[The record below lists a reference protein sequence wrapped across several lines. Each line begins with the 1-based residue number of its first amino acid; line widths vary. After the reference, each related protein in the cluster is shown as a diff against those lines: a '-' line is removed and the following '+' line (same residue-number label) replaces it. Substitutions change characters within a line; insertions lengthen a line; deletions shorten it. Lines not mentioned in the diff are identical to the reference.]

1 MKIDAGISPA
11 YTGYGQK
18 APTAS
23 RNDATRFS
31 DVLATANSPSRDA
44 TKVTLADFTSM
55 TRQEIRDWANG
66 QVRSGQMSLDDS
78 FPLFA
83 MTMKIPV
90 GGGQEVPVEG
100 DNERID
106 FLQRTRQG
114 IEGALSNNDAQAA
127 KRLEIA
133 LSMMLHAQ
141 GKAIGIKNQA

>member
-18 APTAS
+18 APAAS
-23 RNDATRFS
+23 RNDATTFS
-31 DVLATANSPSRDA
+31 DVLATANSPSKDA

-66 QVRSGQMSLDDS
+66 QVRSGQMSLDNS
-78 FPLFA
+78 FPFFA

-90 GGGQEVPVEG
+90 GGQEVPVEG
-100 DNERID
+100 DSERID